1 MVNQINTHPILRVES
16 ISKSFGSLIAN
27 DQISFEVQKGHIHC
41 LLGENGAGKST
52 LAKCI
57 YGASKPDSGL
67 IYFKDQT
74 VSFSS
79 PRDAIRLGIGM
90 VHQHF
95 VLAEPMNAVE
105 NIIVGEESTGA
116 ILHLKAETA
125 KIQKLADQYGLTL
138 DLTLPVSQLSV
149 GEQQWIEILKAL
161 YVGVDLLLLDE
172 PTALL
177 TPQEVDKLF
186 SIISNM
192 ADDGISIIL
201 ITHKLHEVMDIS
213 HRVTVLRKGKMI
225 ATVDTADSTKSS
237 LAELLVGREFD
248 FRVNKEKVDPGDPI
262 LEIKNL
268 SVLRDNGTRGLDDFS
283 ITVHEGEIV
292 GLAGVS
298 GNGQPELF
306 DACVGVRKSEK
317 GKILLDEEDI
327 TGLSPLKISNKGL
340 ASVPQDRLKQGLIS
354 EFSVQENL
362 ILGVHGNK
370 PFSNNSVINWSN
382 VKNYSID
389 AIKNFEIATRGP
401 DQKLKQLS
409 GGNLQKVLLAREVSK
424 EVKAIVASSPTRG
437 LDINATYYVYKRFLD
452 LLKKGT
458 GILLI
463 SEDLDE
469 IFNISDRIAVI
480 YNGKLMGL
488 FAIDEVT
495 REQVGLLMAGVKEEY
510 SV

>member
-1 MVNQINTHPILRVES
+1 MLNQKDPPPILVVDN
-16 ISKSFGSLIAN
+16 ITKSYGALVAN
-27 DQISFEVQKGHIHC
+27 DQVQFDVQKGHVHC

-57 YGASKPDSGL
+57 YGASKPDSGS
-67 IYFKDQT
+67 IRFKNQVT
-74 VSFSS
+74 HFSS
-79 PRDAIRLGIGM
+79 PREAIRQGIGM

-105 NIIVGEESTGA
+105 NIIVGEESTGQ
-116 ILHLKAETA
+116 ILHLDVETA

-138 DLTLPVSQLSV
+138 DLSLPVSQLSV
-149 GEQQWIEILKAL
+149 GEQQWIDILTAL

-186 SIISNM
+186 KIIRKM
-192 ADDGISIIL
+192 TADGITIIL

-213 HRVTVLRKGKMI
+213 QRVTVLRKGKTI
-225 ATVDTADSTKSS
+225 ATVDTSASSKAS

-248 FRVNKEKVDPGDPI
+248 FRVNKEKIEPGDPV
-262 LEIKNL
+262 LEIQGLTVK
-268 SVLRDNGTRGLDDFS
+268 RDNGTTGVDDFT
-283 ITVHEGEIV
+283 ITVNQGEIV

-306 DACVGVRKSEK
+306 DACVGVRSPEK
-317 GKILLDEEDI
+317 GKIILGGEDI
-327 TGLSPLKISNKGL
+327 TGLSPLVISNKGL

-354 EFSVQENL
+354 EFDVQENL
-362 ILGVHGNK
+362 ILGVHGNEPYSK
-370 PFSNNSVINWSN
+370 FSLINWSK
-382 VKNYSID
+382 VKSHAVDMIE
-389 AIKNFEIATRGP
+389 NFEIATKGP
-401 DQKLKQLS
+401 DQKIKQLS

-424 EVKAIVASSPTRG
+424 EVSALVVSSPTRG

-452 LLKKGT
+452 LLHDGT

-469 IFNISDRIAVI
+469 IYNISDRIAVI
-480 YNGKLMGL
+480 FNGKIMGV
-488 FAIDEVT
+488 FDVKDVT
-495 REQVGLLMAGVKEEY
+495 REQVGLLMAGVKEED
-510 SV
+510 SD

>member
-1 MVNQINTHPILRVES
+1 VDQLDNTPILRVDN
-16 ISKSFGSLIAN
+16 ISKSFGTLVAN

-52 LAKCI
+52 LAKAI
-57 YGASKPDSGL
+57 YGASKPDSGA
-67 IYFKDQT
+67 IIFKGEVT
-74 VSFSS
+74 SFSS

-116 ILHLKAETA
+116 ILHMDEETA
-125 KIQKLADQYGLTL
+125 RIQKLADQYGLTL
-138 DLTLPVSQLSV
+138 DLSLPVSQLSV

-177 TPQEVDKLF
+177 TPQEVEKLF
-186 SIISNM
+186 SIIRKM
-192 ADDGISIIL
+192 AADGISIIL
-201 ITHKLHEVMDIS
+201 ITHKLHEVMDVS
-213 HRVTVLRKGKMI
+213 QQVTVLRKGK
-225 ATVDTADSTKSS
+225 TVGSVATADSTKES

-248 FRVNKEKVDPGDPI
+248 FRVDKEMIPPGKPV
-262 LEIKNL
+262 LEIQNL
-268 SVLRDNGTRGLDDFS
+268 TVLRDNGTTGVDDFS

-306 DACVGVRKSEK
+306 DSCVGVKTPKS
-317 GKILLDEEDI
+317 GKIILEGVDI
-327 TGLSPLKISNKGL
+327 TGSSPLDILNAGL

-354 EFSVQENL
+354 EFAVQENL
-362 ILGVHGNK
+362 ILGIHGNE
-370 PFSNNSVINWSN
+370 PFTKYSIINWSN
-382 VKNYSID
+382 VKNHSVD
-389 AIKNFEIATRGP
+389 AIENFEIATRGP
-401 DQKLKQLS
+401 DQKVKQLS
-409 GGNLQKVLLAREVSK
+409 GGNLQKVLLAREISK
-424 EVKAIVASSPTRG
+424 DVKALIASSPTRG

-452 LLKKGT
+452 LIKEGT

-469 IFNISDRIAVI
+469 IYNVSDRIAVI
-480 YNGKLMGL
+480 FNGQLMGE
-488 FAIDEVT
+488 FETGEVT
-495 REQVGLLMAGVKEEY
+495 REQIGLLMAGVKDGA
-510 SV
+510 SG

>member
-1 MVNQINTHPILRVES
+1 MTQNLTQPILRVNN
-16 ISKSFGSLIAN
+16 ISKSYGSLVAN

-57 YGASKPDSGL
+57 YGASKPDSGQIL
-67 IYFKDQT
+67 FKEQA

-116 ILHLKAETA
+116 ILHMGKETA
-125 KIQKLADQYGLTL
+125 KIHELAKQYGLTL
-138 DLTLPVSQLSV
+138 DLSLPVSQLSV

-177 TPQEVDKLF
+177 TPQEVEKLF
-186 SIISNM
+186 TIIRKL
-192 ADDGISIIL
+192 AVDGISIIL

-213 HRVTVLRKGKMI
+213 QRVTVLRKGKTV
-225 ATVDTADSTKSS
+225 ATVDTADSTKAS

-248 FRVNKEKVDPGDPI
+248 FRVNKEKVAPGPPV
-262 LEIKNL
+262 LEIQGL
-268 SVLRDNGTRGLDDFS
+268 TVLRDNGTIGVDDFS
-283 ITVHEGEIV
+283 LTIHEGEIV

-306 DACVGVRKSEK
+306 DSCVGVKRPER
-317 GKILLDEEDI
+317 GNILLDGEDI
-327 TGLSPLKISNKGL
+327 TGLSPLDISNFGL

-362 ILGVHGNK
+362 ILGIHGNA
-370 PFSNNSVINWSN
+370 PFCNHSVINWSR
-382 VKNYSID
+382 VKSHSRE
-389 AIKNFEIATRGP
+389 AIVNFEIATRGP
-401 DQKLKQLS
+401 DQKVKQLS

-424 EVKAIVASSPTRG
+424 DVKALVASSPTRG

-452 LLKKGT
+452 LLKEGT

-480 YNGKLMGL
+480 FNGKLMGL
-488 FAIDEVT
+488 FEANEVS
-495 REQVGLLMAGVKEEY
+495 REQVGLLMAGVKEED
-510 SV
+510 SD